1 MIKSLDGKVLVVTG
15 AGQGIGRAIAR
26 QAASAGAQVVVA
38 DIAMSRIEGDREQS
52 LAQSVVDEI
61 VADGGQAVASTEDIS
76 DREGAE
82 RIVSLALQTYGR
94 IDSVVNNAGILR
106 DRMFFNL
113 EDAEWDAVIKVH
125 LYGYYNVSRAAAPHF
140 KAQNSGSFIHF
151 SSSSGLIG
159 NVGQANYAA
168 AKMGVVGLST
178 SIALD
183 MSRFN
188 VRSNVVAPWA
198 WSQLLESVPIRSPEH
213 GERMRRMKASMTAE
227 QIAPLCIFLASD
239 LAASVSGQIFGAR
252 GNEVYL
258 FSQPRII
265 RSVHKSD
272 GWDAQSLAST
282 MLPSFAGDFVPT
294 QSHREVVGWD
304 PI

>member
-1 MIKSLDGKVLVVTG
+1 MNKTLEGKVLVVTG

-26 QAASAGAQVVVA
+26 QAAAAGARVVVA
-38 DIAMSRIEGDREQS
+38 DIARSGIGDGLAQS

-61 VADGGQAVASTEDIS
+61 VAGGGQAVASTEDIS
-76 DREGAE
+76 DREGAQ
-82 RIVSLALQTYGR
+82 RIVSLAVQTYGR

-140 KAQNSGSFIHF
+140 KAQNAGSFIHF
-151 SSSSGLIG
+151 GSSSGLIG

-178 SIALD
+178 GIALD
-183 MSRFN
+183 MARFN
-188 VRSNVVAPWA
+188 VRSNVIAPWA

-213 GERMRRMKASMTAE
+213 GERMRRMKATMTAE
-227 QIAPLCIFLASD
+227 QIAPLCVFLASD

-272 GWDAQSLAST
+272 GWDPQSLANT
-282 MLPSFAGDFVPT
+282 MLPSFARDFVPT